1 MQVRLALASVLVLAT
16 GCPSSSSPSGPA
28 APTPASDT
36 GALCADL
43 AALVNAAAGNFVDQR
58 TATAV
63 SRDGQDGVEASHAVS
78 GTQGCVIL
86 HPSPTYPD
94 DMVECELGAAGASA
108 DARAVLAAWTP
119 RVAGCA
125 VIQGWVSHPGT
136 DGSQS
141 WEQETDDDHLLEV
154 QLELAGD
161 EPSVRPVLQ
170 VRRPEI

>member
-1 MQVRLALASVLVLAT
+1 MQARHVLASVLVLAT
-16 GCPSSSSPSGPA
+16 GCPSSSSRPA

-36 GALCADL
+36 AALCADL
-43 AALVNAAAGNFVDQR
+43 ATLVNAAAGNFVDQR

-63 SRDGQDGVEASHAVS
+63 SRDGQDGVEASHAVT
-78 GTQGCVIL
+78 GTAGCVIL
-86 HPSPTYPD
+86 HPSPAYPD
-94 DMVECELGAAGASA
+94 DLVECELGAAGTSA

-125 VIQGWVSHPGT
+125 VIQGWASHPGA

-141 WEQETDDDHLLEV
+141 WEQETGDNHLLAV

-161 EPSVRPVLQ
+161 EPSVRPVLH